1 MKTKTSEELALIC
14 YHRPDTVWAIPMRNS
29 WEHEGMLFDQSD
41 WGYLLDEHG
50 HAATRYNYD
59 DLLELFED
67 YEGETQILVAVVKYT
82 TTVDARG
89 PVDDH
94 VQLLD
99 VPVPGTVEQA
109 PGRVEEDHDG
119 GQVDPLEI
127 EAGIRVLDDVV
138 VVRHPADERQLLFGL
153 EPGLGRDLGPKAGGP
168 RVELA
173 PDRLVGASRRC
184 PQQHPEQRYPQKR
197 DGDQCVVP
205 IPAAA
210 D

>member
-94 VQLLD
+94 VLIQD
-99 VPVPGTVEQA
+99 II
-109 PGRVEEDHDG
+109 
-119 GQVDPLEI
+119 PLEK
-127 EAGIRVLDDVV
+127 ADLD
-138 VVRHPADERQLLFGL
+138 HA
-153 EPGLGRDLGPKAGGP
+153 
-168 RVELA
+168 VEVAKQCALA
-173 PDRLVGASRRC
+173 RRK
-184 PQQHPEQRYPQKR
+184 Q
-197 DGDQCVVP
+197 
-205 IPAAA
+205 
-210 D
+210 